1 MKTIKSIL
9 EDVLKKQNLESKL
22 KGYHAFDVWEEVV
35 GPRVAR
41 HTQPKRF
48 QDHVLW
54 VVVDTTVWMQQL
66 AFLEGKIKEKLN
78 QAIGSSMIE
87 KIRFQ
92 IGELT
97 CLPKE
102 ESESAVSPEWRKAT
116 IDDNVKK
123 NIEKELAGVSDEELK
138 GRLRDLFQKSSQLI
152 RHHEKE

>member
-22 KGYHAFDVWEEVV
+22 KDYHAFDVWEEVV

-48 QDHVLW
+48 QDRILW

-66 AFLEGKIKEKLN
+66 TFLEGKIREKLN
-78 QAIGSSMIE
+78 QAIGAQPIE

-92 IGELT
+92 IGELR

-102 ESESAVSPEWRKAT
+102 ESEGDPLPEWRKET
-116 IDDNVKK
+116 LDDSVKE

-138 GRLRDLFQKSSQLI
+138 GRLRDLFQKSSQVI
-152 RHHEKE
+152 RHHEK

>member
-9 EDVLKKQNLESKL
+9 EDVFKKQNLASKL
-22 KGYHAFDVWEEVV
+22 KGYHVFDVWEDVV

-48 QDHVLW
+48 HDHMLW

-66 AFLEGKIKEKLN
+66 AFLEGKIREKLN
-78 QAIGSSMIE
+78 QAIGSPLIE

-102 ESESAVSPEWRKAT
+102 ESESAVFPEWRKAT
-116 IDDNVKK
+116 IDDSVKK
-123 NIEKELAGVSDEELK
+123 NIEKEVAGVSDEELK
-138 GRLRDLFQKSSQLI
+138 GRLRDLFQKSSQ
-152 RHHEKE
+152 RMRYHEKE